1 MCLNV
6 SISDGVGG
14 TPSVRIDTTSDSIR
28 SVLELEITLQWTY
41 QQINDLKIDLE
52 AIFEGLEL
60 DESIATFAKSIV
72 AFEGAASTEI
82 EGSLGFT
89 LGVGLEYVK
98 ASKDIVPYVMGTTGL
113 ELLFGLNSTAD
124 FEATVGP
131 FTAGKQCSP

>member
-1 MCLNV
+1 M
-6 SISDGVGG
+6 
-14 TPSVRIDTTSDSIR
+14 
-28 SVLELEITLQWTY
+28 LELEITLQWTY

-60 DESIATFAKSIV
+60 DESIATFAKNIV
-72 AFEGAASTEI
+72 SFEGAARTEI

-113 ELLFGLNSTAD
+113 ELLFGLTATSE
-124 FEATVGP
+124 FEATIGP
-131 FTAGKQCSP
+131 FTAGKQYFPLFILVGILHDIIAHPC